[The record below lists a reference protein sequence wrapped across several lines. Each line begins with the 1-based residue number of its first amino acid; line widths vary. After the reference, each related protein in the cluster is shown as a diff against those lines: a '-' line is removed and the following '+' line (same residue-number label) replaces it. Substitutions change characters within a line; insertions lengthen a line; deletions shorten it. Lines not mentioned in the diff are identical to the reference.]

1 MAQKQKYY
9 VVWEGVE
16 PGIYSSWSA
25 CQEQIKGY
33 PGAKYRA
40 YNSEQEARAAFH
52 SGWENPQSAAPK
64 KVIRDAIPP
73 DVKADSLAV
82 DGACSGN
89 PGATEYRGVH
99 VGSGQLIF
107 HQGPFAGGSNNL
119 AEFLALVHALAYL
132 QKQGKPTMPIYTD
145 SITAIAWVRNRAI
158 KSTITRTAKNKAIYD
173 LVDRALQWIKTNQW
187 KNPIIKWETEKWGE
201 IPADFGRK

>member
-107 HQGPFAGGSNNL
+107 HQVPFAGGSNNL

>member
-16 PGIYSSWSA
+16 PGIYSSWSD

-40 YNSEQEARAAFH
+40 YSSEQEARAAFH
-52 SGWENPQSAAPK
+52 SGWESPKAEAIK
-64 KVIRDAIPP
+64 KVSRDALPP
-73 DVKADSLAV
+73 EVITDSLAV

-107 HQGPFAGGSNNL
+107 HQGPFAGGSNNRRISGPRPCIGL
-119 AEFLALVHALAYL
+119 SAKARKTEYGHLYRLHY
-132 QKQGKPTMPIYTD
+132 
-145 SITAIAWVRNRAI
+145 RNCLGSQPGHQINHQQNR
-158 KSTITRTAKNKAIYD
+158 
-173 LVDRALQWIKTNQW
+173 
-187 KNPIIKWETEKWGE
+187 
-201 IPADFGRK
+201 